1 MEELCENN
9 QPPRYTVYDALPEKE
24 QSTSIPDKDKF
35 DKNSNV
41 DDGYYEVPQDGMRQP
56 AFIPDR
62 KDIGN
67 NSNVNDG
74 YYEVPQ
80 DGIQQ
85 PAFVR
90 KDFDNN
96 ANVNTTMNNAPI
108 LEMQQEAHVPD
119 EKRFDKISN
128 VNAGN
133 SVAFSGVMQQPASI
147 SNQKE
152 LEENPHVQ
160 SNFKVIPSSGETP
173 KLNAQAESTTVLL
186 QFQDLWT
193 LSGIMMII
201 NIVSKCTNIFSGN
214 CFLLCF

>member
-1 MEELCENN
+1 MEELYENN
-9 QPPRYTVYDALPEKE
+9 QPPRYTVYNALPEKE
-24 QSTSIPDKDKF
+24 QSTYIPDKDKF

-41 DDGYYEVPQDGMRQP
+41 DYGYYEVPQDGMRQP
-56 AFIPDR
+56 AFVPD
-62 KDIGN
+62 
-67 NSNVNDG
+67 
-74 YYEVPQ
+74 
-80 DGIQQ
+80 
-85 PAFVR
+85 R

-108 LEMQQEAHVPD
+108 LEMQQEVHVPD
-119 EKRFDKISN
+119 KKRFDKISN

-152 LEENPHVQ
+152 LEENPHMQ

>member
-1 MEELCENN
+1 MEELYENN

-24 QSTSIPDKDKF
+24 QSISIPDKDKF

-41 DDGYYEVPQDGMRQP
+41 DDGHYEVPQDGMQHT
-56 AFIPDR
+56 
-62 KDIGN
+62 
-67 NSNVNDG
+67 
-74 YYEVPQ
+74 
-80 DGIQQ
+80 
-85 PAFVR
+85 AFVPDR

-108 LEMQQEAHVPD
+108 LEMQQEAHIPD

-133 SVAFSGVMQQPASI
+133 SVAFSEVMQQPASI

-152 LEENPHVQ
+152 LEENPHMQ

-173 KLNAQAESTTVLL
+173 KLNVQAESTTVLL

-193 LSGIMMII
+193 LSGIMMIT
-201 NIVSKCTNIFSGN
+201 NIVSKCTFK
-214 CFLLCF
+214 